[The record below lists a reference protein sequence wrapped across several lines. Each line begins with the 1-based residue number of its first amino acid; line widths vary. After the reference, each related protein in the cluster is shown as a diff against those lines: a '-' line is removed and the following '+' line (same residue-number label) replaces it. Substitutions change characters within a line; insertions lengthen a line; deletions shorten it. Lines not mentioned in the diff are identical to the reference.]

1 MAAIGA
7 VTQATSKLQVP
18 GLGCGAGGTAAL
30 QVGPGSTFGFFSAVV
45 ENGHCLSVLGQ
56 VC

>member
-18 GLGCGAGGTAAL
+18 GRGAGGTAAL
-30 QVGPGSTFGFFSAVV
+30 QVGPGLTFGFFSAVV